1 MKKERDEYVDIA
13 KGIGILLIICIHTEV
28 FQVIG
33 MPITFISVPVFFFMS
48 GFYDRSE
55 RSFKQLVPKN
65 FRTLILPAIIWVAI
79 STLYIKILGYVKEGS
94 WGDFPFTWY
103 NIAGGNGPAWF
114 LFALFYTKL
123 FLSCIVRLKLPKVV
137 YGGAILLIGY
147 LGMHIDLPLFL
158 DEGLIAL
165 PIYALGKLLYPYLRD
180 LLTGKW
186 LILAGMIAF
195 VVYLSQWASFVIVP
209 SGSCYKPYYLIAL
222 LIIMLN
228 FFPFLWLSKKLV
240 KIKFL
245 SELGK
250 HSLGIMLLHSP
261 MCHTSA
267 VILNRIFQKGSL
279 SWIVCFLIMYVIIAV
294 LSYLCCVLIEQKF
307 PILLGK
313 MKNED
318 SK

>member
-1 MKKERDEYVDIA
+1 M
-13 KGIGILLIICIHTEV
+13 
-28 FQVIG
+28 
-33 MPITFISVPVFFFMS
+33 
-48 GFYDRSE
+48 
-55 RSFKQLVPKN
+55 
-65 FRTLILPAIIWVAI
+65 
-79 STLYIKILGYVKEGS
+79 
-94 WGDFPFTWY
+94 
-103 NIAGGNGPAWF
+103 
-114 LFALFYTKL
+114 
-123 FLSCIVRLKLPKVV
+123 
-137 YGGAILLIGY
+137 GGAVLLIGY

-222 LIIMLN
+222 LIIILN
-228 FFPFLWLSKKLV
+228 FFPFLWVSKKLV
-240 KIKFL
+240 NIEFL

-250 HSLGIMLLHSP
+250 HSLGIMLLHSL

-279 SWIVCFLIMYVIIAV
+279 SWIVCFLMMYVIIAV

>member
-55 RSFKQLVPKN
+55 RSFKQLMPKN

-79 STLYIKILGYVKEGS
+79 STLYIKILGYIKEGS

-123 FLSCIVRLKLPKVV
+123 LLGCIIHLKLPKVV

-147 LGMHIDLPLFL
+147 LGMHIDLPLFF

-222 LIIMLN
+222 LIIIL
-228 FFPFLWLSKKLV
+228 FFMGV
-240 KIKFL
+240 
-245 SELGK
+245 
-250 HSLGIMLLHSP
+250 
-261 MCHTSA
+261 
-267 VILNRIFQKGSL
+267 QKVGEYQVF
-279 SWIVCFLIMYVIIAV
+279 I
-294 LSYLCCVLIEQKF
+294 
-307 PILLGK
+307 
-313 MKNED
+313 
-318 SK
+318 